1 MEEQNR
7 KPLHYS
13 GEAGQFKYRILFNG
27 EIGGILR
34 KFLLLSF
41 FLISVTISLF
51 SHGIR
56 EEKNNAGNSIENTE
70 AAGTID
76 GGKDSGISMKNT
88 VKITG
93 MVQIYG
99 NEPHTFAGI
108 AGENGEEYAIYPP
121 SCEDELRTLQ
131 GRLIDFTVIILD
143 EPKGYGGLFLRGGT
157 VTPVEWRIIR

>member
-1 MEEQNR
+1 M
-7 KPLHYS
+7 
-13 GEAGQFKYRILFNG
+13 
-27 EIGGILR
+27 
-34 KFLLLSF
+34 
-41 FLISVTISLF
+41 TINLF

-56 EEKNNAGNSIENTE
+56 EEKENVASSPANIEAVE
-70 AAGTID
+70 TID
-76 GGKDSGISMKNT
+76 GGNGSSINMRNT

-93 MVQIYG
+93 TVQIYG

-108 AGENGEEYAIYPP
+108 AGENGEEYSIYPP